1 MTTRRRRLAKLAP
14 VLLLAFALTGCEAMY
29 ALEHDLE
36 QGAAQHPGGPIAFGS
51 DLLAA
56 GAMPVQAIR
65 RR

>member
-1 MTTRRRRLAKLAP
+1 MTRRRRRFAKLAS
-14 VLLLAFALTGCEAMY
+14 VLLLALALTGCEAMY

-36 QGAAQHPGGPIAFGS
+36 QGAVQHPRGPIAFGS
-51 DLLAA
+51 DLVGA